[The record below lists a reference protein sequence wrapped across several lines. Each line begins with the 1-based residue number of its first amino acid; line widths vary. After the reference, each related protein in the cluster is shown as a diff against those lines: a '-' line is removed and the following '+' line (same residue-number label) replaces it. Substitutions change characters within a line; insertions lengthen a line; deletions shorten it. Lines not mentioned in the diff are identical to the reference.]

1 MNFYALIGTLSL
13 AILALLIYGICDF
26 ARYLRQ
32 ERESQ
37 ELRDLEQR
45 NQERLDLIEF
55 WFSAGKRE
63 GLKQEAARHQ
73 QELFDLL
80 VEGANMIVDAQSGGK
95 KPGRPRNK
103 KT

>member
-1 MNFYALIGTLSL
+1 MIFYALIGTLSL
-13 AILALLIYGICDF
+13 VILALLIYGIRDF

-37 ELRDLEQR
+37 ELWDPEQK

-55 WFSAGKRE
+55 WFAAGKRD
-63 GLKQEAARHQ
+63 GLKQESARHQ
-73 QELFDLL
+73 QELADLL
-80 VEGANMIVDAQSGGK
+80 IEGANMIVDAQSGRK